1 MSNYN
6 IEIDLLKLKGAK
18 VADVQGNTETR
29 RCICVPINNR
39 VGTVT
44 DAYFIRDERTGE
56 MVEVKKKGVTLVLS
70 AFELQRKDR
79 GQSHMIKPGFNKETF
94 ERLTDEQ
101 LREVPWIGNL
111 KPWQKGGG
119 GSGSDW

>member
-56 MVEVKKKGVTLVLS
+56 LVEVKKKGVTLVLS

-111 KPWQKGGG
+111 KPWQMGGG

>member
-1 MSNYN
+1 M
-6 IEIDLLKLKGAK
+6 
-18 VADVQGNTETR
+18 
-29 RCICVPINNR
+29 
-39 VGTVT
+39 T

-56 MVEVKKKGVTLVLS
+56 LVEVKKKGVTLVLS